1 MAASVAEAG
10 AVNSKGTKMLLAN
23 GVNTF
28 FINGKPTDI
37 NGLRK
42 LRNPLPWLVMFLVVS
57 FKNMLLFSKDLITFI
72 IYIFFVVC

>member
-10 AVNSKGTKMLLAN
+10 AVNSKGTKMLLAT
-23 GVNTF
+23 VVSTF
-28 FINGKPTDI
+28 FINGKPPDI

-57 FKNMLLFSKDLITFI
+57 MPLFSKDLITFI
-72 IYIFFVVC
+72 IYIFFVLF